1 MDLCKLVPRL
11 YVLSQRALFRMNESD
26 RQQNRINCMHELY
39 GCNSV
44 NLWIDYMNLFDRDW

>member
-1 MDLCKLVPRL
+1 MDVGAK
-11 YVLSQRALFRMNESD
+11 SMGKSFRMNESD
-26 RQQNRINCMHELY
+26 RQQNRINCMDELY